1 MRKRRLQ
8 FIIYCLSTWRERALE
23 INIRYPTY
31 LAATIVA
38 PLPADERVPANATP
52 PVAYDGGIVNSLLSA
67 NQIVLGMFWLLVAI
81 FESLG
86 CYSIA

>member
-1 MRKRRLQ
+1 MRKGRLQ

-52 PVAYDGGIVNSLLSA
+52 PAAYDGGIVKSFDQLTKS
-67 NQIVLGMFWLLVAI
+67 
-81 FESLG
+81 S
-86 CYSIA
+86 